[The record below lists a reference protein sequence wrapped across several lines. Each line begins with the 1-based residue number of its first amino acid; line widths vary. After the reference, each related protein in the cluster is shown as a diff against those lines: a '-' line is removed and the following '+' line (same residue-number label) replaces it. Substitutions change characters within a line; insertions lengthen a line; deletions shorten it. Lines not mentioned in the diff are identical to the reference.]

1 MRMARVLSILVMV
14 LAVSACR
21 GGIAPGAVAP
31 AEPVTLV
38 VATHDSFAVSE
49 PVVAAFEAAHNARV
63 QFLTLGDAGVA
74 LNKVILSKDAPLADV
89 FFGVDNTF
97 LSRALDASIFVPYA
111 SPLLAQIPDAL
122 ELDAEHRLLPVDFG
136 FVTLNADPAWFAER
150 GLALPT
156 MLEDL
161 ADPAYRGLLV
171 VQNPATSSPGLAF
184 LLATV
189 AHFGEEGYQTY
200 WQALRANDVLVTDDW
215 SEAYFER
222 FTVGSGGTGDRPLV
236 VSYSTSPP
244 ADVVY
249 ATDGRTQPA
258 SINLLLPGG
267 AFQQVEFAGV
277 LAGAK
282 QPELARQFV
291 DYMLDITFQQ
301 DIPLQMFVYPAN
313 SNAALPE
320 LFTTYAQTPEEP
332 ATLDPAAI
340 EANREAWI
348 EGWAEVMR

>member
-1 MRMARVLSILVMV
+1 MRMVRVLSILVMA
-14 LAVSACR
+14 LAVTACR
-21 GGIAPGAVAP
+21 GGVTPGAVAP

-38 VATHDSFAVSE
+38 VAAHDSFAVSE
-49 PVVAAFEAAHNARV
+49 PVVAAFEATHNVRV

-97 LSRALDASIFVPYA
+97 LSRALDAGIFVPYA
-111 SPLLAQIPDAL
+111 SPLLAQIPAAL
-122 ELDAEHRLLPVDFG
+122 QLDPEHRLLPVDFG
-136 FVTLNADPAWFAER
+136 YVTLNADPAWFAER
-150 GLALPT
+150 GLALPAT
-156 MLEDL
+156 LEDL
-161 ADPAYRGLLV
+161 ADPAYRGLTV

-189 AHFGEEGYQTY
+189 AHFGEEGYQAY

-249 ATDGRTQPA
+249 ATDGRTEPA
-258 SINLLLPGG
+258 SANLMLPGG
-267 AFQQVEFAGV
+267 AFQQVEFVGV

-291 DYMLDITFQQ
+291 DYMLDITFQE

-313 SNAALPE
+313 RTAALPE

-340 EANREAWI
+340 EANREQWI